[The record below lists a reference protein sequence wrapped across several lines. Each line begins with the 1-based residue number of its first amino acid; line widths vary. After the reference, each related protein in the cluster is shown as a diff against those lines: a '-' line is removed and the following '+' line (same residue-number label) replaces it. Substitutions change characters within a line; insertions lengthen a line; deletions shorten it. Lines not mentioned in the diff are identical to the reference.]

1 MVLNLLLPEI
11 IPEILDFLSIYELI
25 DISSNLNS
33 STYFLDFILHQKIN
47 NNCKKISNEN
57 INDFFIMEK
66 ITKDCEKI
74 GLYSINYRRKNIKLS
89 IIDFL
94 KKNKNLETNYDKII
108 NINENNHNN
117 VIFTEINEK
126 KEEKDL
132 IRHVYSFH
140 IKDYRNL
147 EIYYLIDGKKSIF
160 IVNS

>member
-11 IPEILDFLSIYELI
+11 IPEILDFLSIDELI
-25 DISSNLNS
+25 FYEKNINNH
-33 STYFLDFILHQKIN
+33 FLDFVLHQKIN

-57 INDFFIMEK
+57 INDFFNMEQ

-89 IIDFL
+89 IIDIL
-94 KKNKNLETNYDKII
+94 KNNNHLETNYDKII

-117 VIFTEINEK
+117 VIFTEINEN

-132 IRHVYSFH
+132 LRHVYSFH

-147 EIYYLIDGKKSIF
+147 EIYYLIDGKKCIF